1 MSITPDNVD
10 LFKDLPLALPTTPP
24 AQHPAAAALAA
35 AGQRNGRRV
44 ASPAAPSEP
53 VETPPQKTVPTL
65 SPDGDAEIDPSDNWE
80 VVERLANEISEI
92 RGSRDETPE
101 NRDELGRAI
110 IATVLADFSAARV
123 RDGDPR
129 LTQQQHNDLQQI
141 LFNQAYRMGAVQ
153 PLLDDPTIENIHIN
167 GCDEVIVRRADGTQE
182 KVAPVASSDQALI
195 EMVQTWCDELG
206 EGAREFNAKM
216 PQLSMTLASGD
227 RLQAAHPPI
236 APRPTLTIRCHRI
249 KEITLDELVERYGT
263 LTQDAADFLAACVRA
278 HMSVVV
284 SGHPGAGKTTFTRAL
299 CANFDPWE
307 PVVTIETERELHLGA
322 PNHFNVKS
330 LEARPGQGERDP
342 KTGELIGS
350 ITVGGLIPSALRF
363 DAQRIIVGE
372 VRGPEEILA
381 MLAAMTGA
389 AGSMTTIHAKTAKDA
404 ISKMADLQ
412 QQSLGTS
419 PAFAYRQIQDH
430 IQIIVQLSRPSGK
443 KRHITEIA
451 EVVPSGDGES
461 PGANPIFLSPKRGAD
476 AIFTGYEPHD
486 DFLEELAQVGYH
498 RDRLRGLGS

>member
-10 LFKDLPLALPTTPP
+10 LFKDLPLAQPVATPV
-24 AQHPAAAALAA
+24 QHPAAVALAA
-35 AGQRNGRRV
+35 APQRNGRR
-44 ASPAAPSEP
+44 SAPSTEHQHEIVAQKP
-53 VETPPQKTVPTL
+53 QTPAPDSVP
-65 SPDGDAEIDPSDNWE
+65 SNEQDPADNWE
-80 VVERLANEISEI
+80 VIERLAEEISEI
-92 RGSRDETPE
+92 RGTRDETPE
-101 NRDELGRAI
+101 NRDELGRSI
-110 IATVLADFSAARV
+110 IATVLADFSESRV
-123 RDGDPR
+123 RAGLPR
-129 LTQQQHNDLQQI
+129 LSQHQQQRLQQI
-141 LFNQAYRMGAVQ
+141 LFNQAYRMGALQ

-167 GCDEVIVRRADGTQE
+167 GCDEVIVRRVDGTQE

-195 EMVQTWCDELG
+195 EMVQTWCDEMG

-216 PQLSMTLASGD
+216 PQLSMTLPSGD

-322 PNHFNVKS
+322 PNHLNVKS

-389 AGSMTTIHAKTAKDA
+389 AGSMTTLHAKTAKDA

-461 PGANPIFLSPKRGAD
+461 PGANPIFFSPRRGAD
-476 AIFTGYEPHD
+476 AVFTGYEPHD

-498 RDRLRGLGS
+498 RDQLRGLGA